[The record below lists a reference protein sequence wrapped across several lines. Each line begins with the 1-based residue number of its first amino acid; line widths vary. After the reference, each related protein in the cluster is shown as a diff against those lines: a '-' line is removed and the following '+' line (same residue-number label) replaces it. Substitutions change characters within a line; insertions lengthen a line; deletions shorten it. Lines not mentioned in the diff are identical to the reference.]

1 MLKAAF
7 LATACTL
14 LAPAALG
21 QAHDRLHAYF
31 ENADSNG
38 DGVLSLD
45 EFKAARAEAF
55 SKRDRNGDGALDETD
70 LTRGQAA
77 RPRLRAAMKQRLDA
91 FDANQDGKVTQEE
104 FVAGGI
110 RAFERADTNGDGA
123 LDANERQAVRTAAQ
137 ERARSRMNR

>member
-38 DGVLSLD
+38 DGVL
-45 EFKAARAEAF
+45 
-55 SKRDRNGDGALDETD
+55 DETD

-91 FDANQDGKVTQEE
+91 FDADQDDKVTQEE

-137 ERARSRMNR
+137 ERARSRMNP